1 MRYFLFTILLVVP
14 LLLTAQSKKEQIAT
28 LNYKKDSLNLVIQND
43 RQDYQRNIDSLNLV
57 VQTDRQNCKRNM
69 DSLNLVVQT
78 DRQNC
83 KRNIDSLNLVVQND
97 RQDCKRNIDS
107 LNLVVQTDRQNC
119 NQNMDSLKTIHI
131 VDKEKLQTE
140 IQSIKDSLNILKNEI
155 YMVSEEIAVL
165 GDSIMLQ
172 KNIIF
177 EFEFQMAPNG
187 MFQYEAEYG
196 YDYDVD
202 KITEGS
208 NQEGKD
214 VTKDYCDCMNYI
226 IEIMF
231 YRDDWEGAYGIDGE
245 NEMTEDELKL
255 PRAKQIL
262 LYWDLEE
269 CSLFNEPDIFDVFFS
284 PEAKA
289 LNESSNIYFKD

>member
-83 KRNIDSLNLVVQND
+83 KRNMDSLNLVVQTD
-97 RQDCKRNIDS
+97 RQNCKRNIDS

-155 YMVSEEIAVL
+155 YMVSEQITVL

-177 EFEFQMAPNG
+177 EYEEMAPKG
-187 MFQYEAEYG
+187 LFYYESEYELF
-196 YDYDVD
+196 VQ
-202 KITEGS
+202 KITEGK
-208 NQEGKD
+208 NQKGKD
-214 VTKDYCDCMNYI
+214 VTIEYCDCMNNLIQAMKNNEDYD
-226 IEIMF
+226 EAMKG
-231 YRDDWEGAYGIDGE
+231 YAIDGAS
-245 NEMTEDELKL
+245 EMTEGELKL
-255 PRAKQIL
+255 SRAWQML
-262 LYWDLEE
+262 LYMDIDG
-269 CSLFNEPDIFDVFFS
+269 CSLFLAPDIFDVFFS
-284 PEAKA
+284 PEARA
-289 LNESSNIYFKD
+289 FNESSNIYFKD